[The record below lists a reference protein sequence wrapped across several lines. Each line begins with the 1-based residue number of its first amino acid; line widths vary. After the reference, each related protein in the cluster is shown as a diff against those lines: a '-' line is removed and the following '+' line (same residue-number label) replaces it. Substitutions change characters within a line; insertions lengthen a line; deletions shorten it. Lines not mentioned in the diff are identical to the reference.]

1 MSESKG
7 PTKRTRK
14 TPAAAAL
21 PEATS
26 AKATPPREEAHSPKL
41 SSPKAPPKAPARP
54 ASSPKAAAASKS
66 ASPKVSDSV
75 TSSSTDP
82 AQDRTGAPA
91 APKAS
96 PREAAVEA
104 LMRLAA
110 EQPWSDIEI
119 GDIAREAD
127 LSLAELRELFPSKGA
142 VLGGLARIIDRKV
155 LEGDGTD
162 LADEPTRER
171 LFDVLMRRL
180 DAMTPYKPALRRISY
195 ALRGDP
201 FSVLALN
208 GVMLNS
214 HRYMLAAAGIDT
226 EGPLGQL
233 KLQGVVIAFARV
245 TQVWLDDEDPALAR
259 TMARLDKE
267 IRNGEKFMER
277 AEDVRRLTAPLR
289 AIGRSFLDRRSPP
302 DRDEDRRDDPSM
314 A

>member
-1 MSESKG
+1 MTEPKG

-14 TPAAAAL
+14 APAPAASLPPEMPPAA
-21 PEATS
+21 PEM
-26 AKATPPREEAHSPKL
+26 PPAAPDVPPAASEAPPAAPDVEEMA
-41 SSPKAPPKAPARP
+41 APPKP
-54 ASSPKAAAASKS
+54 S
-66 ASPKVSDSV
+66 A
-75 TSSSTDP
+75 
-82 AQDRTGAPA
+82 
-91 APKAS
+91 
-96 PREAAVEA
+96 REAAVEA

-110 EQPWSDIEI
+110 EQPWSDIEVS
-119 GDIAREAD
+119 DIAREAG

-180 DAMTPYKPALRRISY
+180 DAMSPYRPALRRISY

-214 HRYMLAAAGIDT
+214 HRYMMAAAGIDT

-267 IRNGEKFMER
+267 IRNGERFMER

-289 AIGRSFLDRRSPP
+289 AIGRSLLDRRSRS
-302 DRDEDRRDDPSM
+302 DRDEGLRDEPT